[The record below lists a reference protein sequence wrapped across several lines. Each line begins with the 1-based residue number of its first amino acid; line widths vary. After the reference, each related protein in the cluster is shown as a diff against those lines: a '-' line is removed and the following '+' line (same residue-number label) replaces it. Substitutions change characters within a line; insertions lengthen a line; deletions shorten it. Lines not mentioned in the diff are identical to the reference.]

1 MHQAQEQ
8 LQRHFDRSVQ
18 DAQLT
23 VISVSLLFSNFHFT
37 SGLQDC

>member
-1 MHQAQEQ
+1 MQQAQEQ
-8 LQRHFDRSVQ
+8 LQGHFDRSVQ

-23 VISVSLLFSNFHFT
+23 VISVSLLFHFT